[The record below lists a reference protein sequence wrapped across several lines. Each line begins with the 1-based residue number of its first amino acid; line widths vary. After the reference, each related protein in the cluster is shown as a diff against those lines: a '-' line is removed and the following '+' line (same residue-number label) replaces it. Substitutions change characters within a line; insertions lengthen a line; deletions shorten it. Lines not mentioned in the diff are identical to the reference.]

1 MTRKKKLLLIA
12 SGGALLALGIF
23 FGVRTHQRTKPYIPI
38 PSGYKLIHEDQPM
51 STLELAA
58 FSRHQRFAATAPRWI
73 YTGPGNSKDMADQVE
88 KILRKLGKWT
98 RMTGGDMT
106 LFIEA
111 SRSGALVKVTPTY
124 HYGPNK
130 NESAIEVMGPLQK
143 PGLLEKTLAFL
154 PIDKFSPSK

>member
-1 MTRKKKLLLIA
+1 MVRRQKLLIA
-12 SGGALLALGIF
+12 SGSALLAVGII
-23 FGVRTHQRTKPYIPI
+23 FGVRTHRQAQPYIPI
-38 PSGYKLIHEDQPM
+38 PSGYKLIHVDQPM

-58 FSRHQRFAATAPRWI
+58 FSRHQRFAATAPRWV
-73 YTGPGNSKDMADQVE
+73 YMGPGNSNDMADQVE
-88 KILRKLGKWT
+88 KILKKQGKWT
-98 RMTGGDMT
+98 RVKGGDMT

-124 HYGPNK
+124 HYGPNR

-143 PGLLEKTLAFL
+143 PGLLEKTLAFF